1 MGTVAKT
8 DESNPVTNITT
19 THITDDSQTST
30 LQRNGRKQMEK
41 RGSKQSMSK
50 YLRPQ
55 KVKLGIL
62 FDERWA
68 EDVRFSVG
76 SAGKVFGA
84 NRGILAVRSAV
95 FDAMLFGRMFES
107 SAGVTVQIPDV
118 EPDAFEAMLRFI
130 YTGDLEVDAAIYP
143 GLMYAIDKYLIS
155 DAQPLMLDALD
166 RILSDNTA
174 VGLLNAVRGKFES
187 ATDKI
192 VRFIYIK
199 SEVWWGQYAS
209 GLDFKSWE
217 HLLDAQRS
225 RDESMIFSRIIE
237 QKGSLDGPE
246 IKTLVQM
253 LDFSKLPVPFIATTV
268 RASGVFTDDEIF
280 EILGNPAKPPETKWK
295 TYKNLDSFGGDICL
309 YPETSVE
316 DLKVICKQVGG
327 VAFNELGWIKYVVKP
342 ENEFQYFKSYLHV

>member
-143 GLMYAIDKYLIS
+143 GLMYAIDKYLIWEGQRLLLS
-155 DAQPLMLDALD
+155 ALAG
-166 RILSDNTA
+166 ILTAHTA
-174 VGLLNAVRGKFES
+174 VSLLNGVRGKFGA
-187 ATDKI
+187 ATEKI
-192 VRFIYIK
+192 VSFIWSK
-199 SEVWWGQYAS
+199 NRMWAENAS
-209 GLDFKSWE
+209 GLDLKSWE
-217 HLLDAQRS
+217 HLLDSKQI
-225 RDESMIFSRIIE
+225 RDE
-237 QKGSLDGPE
+237 P
-246 IKTLVQM
+246 
-253 LDFSKLPVPFIATTV
+253 
-268 RASGVFTDDEIF
+268 
-280 EILGNPAKPPETKWK
+280 
-295 TYKNLDSFGGDICL
+295 
-309 YPETSVE
+309 
-316 DLKVICKQVGG
+316 
-327 VAFNELGWIKYVVKP
+327 WI
-342 ENEFQYFKSYLHV
+342 YLH